1 MDGSLIYSLA
11 AEHGPWVLLVFFL
24 LWRDVQKDRITS
36 ETLDKNAVLLTKIAT
51 VIEER
56 IPRG

>member
-1 MDGSLIYSLA
+1 MIYSLA

-56 IPRG
+56 MPRGT